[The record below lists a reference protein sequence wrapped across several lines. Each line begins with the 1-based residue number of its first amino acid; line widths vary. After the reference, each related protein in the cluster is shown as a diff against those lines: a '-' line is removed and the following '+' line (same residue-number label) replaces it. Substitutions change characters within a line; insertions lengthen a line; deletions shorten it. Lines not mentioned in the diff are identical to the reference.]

1 MTNRRAGFTLIEV
14 MLALALI
21 GLLVSAMMSFLW
33 SLSDR
38 QARLGHS
45 VAEAQAT
52 DALLDRLE
60 GDLLAAIAGDA
71 KLGAGFQGQ
80 ATQLRLLSRGVDVAD
95 GGAGDLQ
102 ESVYVFSGATLAL
115 SRRPLGV
122 GGDDVP
128 AEPYPLLSRL
138 SRVRFRYFDGRT
150 WKPDFDSAA
159 AGRFPA
165 AIEVDV
171 WRAGRAPAAESA
183 RSGGA
188 EGAWPEPDR
197 SRVIVVP
204 DGPEAAWGGGGVGD
218 GGGVEP

>member
-1 MTNRRAGFTLIEV
+1 MTRGRAGFTLIEV

-21 GLLVSAMMSFLW
+21 GLLASAMMSFLW

-38 QARLGHS
+38 QAWLGRA
-45 VAEAQAT
+45 VAQAQAT
-52 DALLDRLE
+52 DALFDRLE
-60 GDLLAAIAGDA
+60 GDLLGAIAGDA
-71 KLGAGFQGQ
+71 RLGGGFQGG
-80 ATQLRLLSRGVDVAD
+80 AARLRLLSRGVDLAD

-102 ESVYVFSGATLAL
+102 ESVYHFLGESLSL

-122 GGDDVP
+122 SGDDAA

-150 WKPDFDSAA
+150 WKLDFDSAA

-165 AIEVDV
+165 AIEVCV
-171 WRAGRAPAAESA
+171 WRAGRAPAVEGA
-183 RSGGA
+183 SGDGSEA
-188 EGAWPEPDR
+188 AWPEPDR

-204 DGPEAAWGGGGVGD
+204 DGPEAAWGGSS
-218 GGGVEP
+218 GGGAE